1 MDGQRAHRCVPAR
14 ARTARAVPPA
24 APARSRTLPVGRV
37 RGVPVLL
44 SPSWFVLAAVVVVTY
59 GPQLGSGTDPG
70 QGYAAAA
77 CFAVLLL
84 VSVLLH
90 EVGHCV
96 AALLLGLR
104 VRSITVTFLA
114 GLTEMVDP
122 PRTPGQAYAVSVS
135 GPLVSLLLT
144 GGLVLGLQGAEPG
157 SLVRAVIGL
166 LALTNGGLAVFNLLP
181 GLPLDGGG
189 VLRAALWRLTGDR
202 QRATV
207 IAAQAGRVLAV
218 VAVPVAVLFVVSV
231 LGGRLTLLGGV
242 SGLLIAAFV
251 YTGATAALR
260 AARLEARFAAVSAG
274 SLARPAY
281 QVEARLPLAEA
292 LRRTH
297 EAGRYALVVVD
308 AQLRPQ
314 ALVSEAAVAAVPEH
328 RRPYVEVASMARPL
342 EDGLVLDAGL
352 SGQDLVE
359 AVRAM
364 PAGEYLVPSPDGPRV
379 LVAADLEQ
387 VAAGRPLP
395 AVA

>member
-1 MDGQRAHRCVPAR
+1 MG
-14 ARTARAVPPA
+14 AVPPA
-24 APARSRTLPVGRV
+24 RSRALPVGRV
-37 RGVPVLL
+37 GGVPVLL

-59 GPQLGSGTDPG
+59 GPALGSRAEPAR
-70 QGYAAAA
+70 GYAAAA

-90 EVGHCV
+90 ELGHCLT
-96 AALLLGLR
+96 ARLLDLR

-114 GLTEMVDP
+114 GLTEVVDA

-144 GGLVLGLQGAEPG
+144 GALVAGMQVTEQG
-157 SLVRAVIGL
+157 SLVRAVVGL

-189 VLRAALWRLTGDR
+189 VLRAAVWRLTGDR

-207 IAAQAGRVLAV
+207 VAAQSGRVLAV
-218 VAVPVAVLFVVSV
+218 VAVPLAVLVVV
-231 LGGRLTLLGGV
+231 TLLGGRLTVLGGV

-251 YTGATAALR
+251 YAGATAALR
-260 AARLEARFAAVSAG
+260 GARVEARFAGVSAG
-274 SLARPAY
+274 ALARPAE

-292 LRRTH
+292 LRRTR
-297 EAGRYALVVVD
+297 EAGRYAIVVVD
-308 AQLRPQ
+308 AQGRPQ
-314 ALVSEAAVAAVPEH
+314 ALVSEAAVAAVPEQ
-328 RRPYVEVASMARPL
+328 RRPYVEVSTMARPL
-342 EDGLVLDAGL
+342 EDGLELDPAL
-352 SGQDLVE
+352 SGDALVE
-359 AVRAM
+359 AVRRT
-364 PAGEYLVPSPDGPRV
+364 PAGEYLVRAADGPRV